1 MSGSD
6 SIIDTSKMSEGQRA
20 ALEMAESSRD
30 TRELSGFAAS
40 LFDGSPDF
48 GRIFPFPVQPSADRD
63 AGDAFI
69 GKMRTFL
76 ETRTD
81 PDAIDREGEIP
92 DDVLKGLAELG
103 AFGIKIPKEYGGLGL
118 SQTNYSR
125 TAMLLGGH
133 CGNLTA
139 LLSAHQSIGLPQ
151 PLLVFGSEPQKQKY
165 LTRCAAGS
173 ISAFALTEKEVG
185 SDPARMATKAEL
197 SEDGGYFILNG
208 EKLWCTNGLKAD
220 AIIVMA
226 LTPTAEKPR
235 SSTAFIVETNWPGV
249 EIVTRC
255 HFMGLKALY
264 NGVIRFTNVR
274 VPVENVVGGVGK
286 GLKIALT
293 TLNTGRLTLPAA
305 CVGLL
310 NRCLSMALRWSGER
324 EQWGQ
329 AIGKHAAIAGKLADI
344 AADAFATESLVLYT
358 SALVDADHS
367 ADIRLEAALAKL
379 WGTEAGWRGAD
390 STLQI
395 KGGRGYETADS
406 LRNRGETP
414 DPIERLLR
422 DCRINTIFE
431 GSTEIMHL
439 FIAREALDPHL
450 RRGAAA
456 LDSRK
461 PMNERAATA
470 AKAGMFYAGWYPL
483 RWLPH
488 PNHLPS
494 NLDHELSSA
503 LGKTSALSRKLART
517 LFHSMA
523 RYGPKL
529 DRQQLLLG
537 SLVDVGAELFA
548 MSVSASRAHALGD
561 ERSLE
566 LARYICHRGRG
577 RVESLFAS
585 AGNAP
590 DREGY
595 RLAKRL
601 LEEAVKGAGSP
612 QPP

>member
-1 MSGSD
+1 MS

-20 ALEMAESSRD
+20 ALEMAEASRD

-40 LFDGSPDF
+40 LFDGAPEF
-48 GRIFPFPVQPSADRD
+48 GNILPFPQQDSADRGE
-63 AGDAFI
+63 GDAFI
-69 GKMRTFL
+69 DRMRIFL
-76 ETRTD
+76 NEKTD

-92 DDVLKGLAELG
+92 DDVLEGLASMG
-103 AFGIKIPKEYGGLGL
+103 AFGIKIPKTYGGLGL

-151 PLLVFGSEPQKQKY
+151 PLLVFGTEEQKRKY

-173 ISAFALTEKEVG
+173 ISAFALTEKDVG
-185 SDPARMATKAEL
+185 SDPARMKTEAVL
-197 SEDGGYFILNG
+197 SSDGTHYILSG

-226 LTPTAEKPR
+226 KTPLEGKPQAT
-235 SSTAFIVETNWPGV
+235 SAFIVETNWPGV

-264 NGVIRFTNVR
+264 NGVVRFNDVK
-274 VPVENVVGGVGK
+274 VPVGNVVGEIGK

-310 NRCLSMALRWSGER
+310 NRCLEMSLRWSSER

-329 AIGKHAAIAGKLADI
+329 AIGKHAAIAAKIADL
-344 AADAFATESLVLYT
+344 AADAFAVESLVLYT

-406 LRNRGETP
+406 LKNRGETP
-414 DPIERLLR
+414 DPIERLFR

-461 PMNERAATA
+461 KIGERLATA
-470 AKAGMFYAGWYPL
+470 MKAGVFYAGWYPS
-483 RWLPH
+483 RWMPR
-488 PNHLPS
+488 PVPAGMGTVAS
-494 NLDHELSSA
+494 
-503 LGKTSALSRKLART
+503 GSRRLARA

-529 DRQQLLLG
+529 EKRQLLLG
-537 SLVDVGAELFA
+537 RLVDIGAELFA
-548 MSVSASRAHALGD
+548 MSVSTARARALNDSRSKALAD
-561 ERSLE
+561 
-566 LARYICHRGRG
+566 YIQKRGKR
-577 RVESLFAS
+577 RVENLFADIRR
-585 AGNAP
+585 AP
-590 DREGY
+590 DDDGY
-595 RLAKRL
+595 RLAKGM
-601 LEEAVKGAGSP
+601 LERRI
-612 QPP
+612 